1 MKNTNEEKSEYRLYV
16 VLKEGSETNSPQFW
30 RTDGVSTELAFEVA
44 GWDTWDELPGF
55 VMLFFDNDD
64 SALIHKDCIKSI
76 SLIPTEKGTTLAG
89 GKCGVQNTDGG
100 SMFKRVLDELED
112 LFEHRKDED

>member
-16 VLKEGSETNSPQFW
+16 VLKEGSKTNSPQFW

-55 VMLFFDNDD
+55 VMLFFDNED
-64 SALIHKDCIKSI
+64 SVLIHKDCIKSI
-76 SLIPTEKGTTLAG
+76 SLIPTTPAG
-89 GKCGVQNTDGG
+89 RKYGVQNTDGG
-100 SMFKRVLDELED
+100 SMFKRMIDELEE
-112 LFEHRKDED
+112 LLEHREDEE